1 MSRSAR
7 ATLLMLALLWQS
19 LVWLTPG
26 GHAQLS
32 TDLSNAW
39 VHAQAGSHHAGHGHH
54 DHAVSDRQSDPS
66 LHLDV
71 HNADGAHHHHETAQ
85 PLGLAPKG
93 ESLGFDRPPST
104 QGADQAPPIVSVF
117 LQGPLRP
124 PQPQAA

>member
-19 LVWLTPG
+19 LVWLTPWG
-26 GHAQLS
+26 QGQLS
-32 TDLSNAW
+32 TDLTNAW
-39 VHAQAGSHHAGHGHH
+39 VHAQAGSHHAGHDHH
-54 DHAVSDRQSDPS
+54 DHSLSEHHSDPS
-66 LHLDV
+66 LHLDD
-71 HNADGAHHHHETAQ
+71 HNANGAHHHHEAAQ

-93 ESLGFDRPPST
+93 EGLGVDLARST
-104 QGADQAPPIVSVF
+104 QFAGQAPPIALVF